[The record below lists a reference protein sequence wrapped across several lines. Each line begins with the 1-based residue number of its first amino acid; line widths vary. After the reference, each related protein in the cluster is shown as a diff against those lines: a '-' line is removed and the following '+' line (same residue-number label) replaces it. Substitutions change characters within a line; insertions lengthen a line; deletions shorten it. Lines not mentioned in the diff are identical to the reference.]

1 MAGNKLKMKIISASM
16 VTIIGTL
23 LFSQSTLATT
33 YQDDLGATSP
43 VTVLIEDEDILIIPP
58 IDPEVEPPIIPVD
71 PNPEPGALAIRYIS
85 SLDFGQV
92 FVDGSEQMINALPDL
107 DSEGMEFSNLVS
119 LRDVRSSTNR
129 DGWTLTVKQDQ
140 ELLEG
145 STITMNP
152 YIDASVAERLEVST
166 GGELTLNS
174 DAQVFARTNTN
185 TNPSGSLSIGMA
197 QPGESVTLTIPEE
210 EYEAGEYT
218 TTLTWELISGPM
230 APS

>member
-1 MAGNKLKMKIISASM
+1 MVVNKLKTKIISASM
-16 VTIIGTL
+16 VTVLGAL
-23 LFSQSTLATT
+23 MFSQSALATT
-33 YQDDLGATSP
+33 YQDDLNATSP
-43 VTVLIEDEDILIIPP
+43 VTVLIEDEDSLVIPP
-58 IDPEVEPPIIPVD
+58 IDPEGPPIIPID

-92 FVDGSEQMINALPDL
+92 FVDGSEQMIRALPDV
-107 DSEGMEFSNLVS
+107 DTQGAEFSNLVS

-152 YIDASVAERLEVST
+152 YINDLVAERLEVSA
-166 GGELTLNS
+166 GGEIILNS

-197 QPGESVTLTIPEE
+197 QPGESVALTIPEE

>member
-1 MAGNKLKMKIISASM
+1 MKTKIISASM
-16 VTIIGTL
+16 VTVLGAL
-23 LFSQSTLATT
+23 MFSQSALATT
-33 YQDDLGATSP
+33 YQDDLNATSP
-43 VTVLIEDEDILIIPP
+43 VTVLIEDEDSLVIPP
-58 IDPEVEPPIIPVD
+58 IDPEGPPIIPID

-92 FVDGSEQMINALPDL
+92 FVDGSEQMIRALPDV
-107 DSEGMEFSNLVS
+107 DTQGAEFSNLVS

-152 YIDASVAERLEVST
+152 YINDLVAERLEVSA
-166 GGELTLNS
+166 GGEIILNS

-197 QPGESVTLTIPEE
+197 QPGESVALTIPEE

>member
-1 MAGNKLKMKIISASM
+1 MVVNKLKMKIISASM
-16 VTIIGTL
+16 VTVIGAL
-23 LFSQSTLATT
+23 MFSQSALATT
-33 YQDDLGATSP
+33 YQGDLNATSP
-43 VTVLIEDEDILIIPP
+43 VTVLIEDEDSLVIPP
-58 IDPEVEPPIIPVD
+58 IDPEIDPPIIPID
-71 PNPEPGALAIRYIS
+71 PNPDAGALAIRYIS

-92 FVDGSEQMINALPDL
+92 HVDGSGQMISALPDV
-107 DSEGMEFSNLVS
+107 DTQGTEFSNLVS

-152 YIDASVAERLEVST
+152 YINDLVAERLEVST

-185 TNPSGSLSIGMA
+185 ANPSGSLSIGMA